1 MFFGKVVK
9 IHNDSFSIFWKD
21 ILRLVSESQWLYQDE
36 HS

>member
-1 MFFGKVVK
+1 MFFCKVVK
-9 IHNDSFSIFWKD
+9 IQNDSFSIFWKD